1 MVLVLLSLV
10 GWEVDVDVEVF
21 EVVIILDVVDSDG
34 VMFVIAVEVG
44 GSTEVTESS
53 SLAASASM
61 ALVMEL
67 SIEDELD
74 FLVAF
79 GEEFSVGLLEG
90 RFVEVSSS
98 MLRSIVV
105 LTLAFSFSLYENEE
119 SISMKMETQAATVR
133 DSKPFLKIF
142 CLEGSSF
149 LISKIA
155 SILVSLFRTLKKIS
169 ACWIPESFRSISL
182 I

>member
-21 EVVIILDVVDSDG
+21 EVVIILDMVDSDG

-119 SISMKMETQAATVR
+119 SS
-133 DSKPFLKIF
+133 
-142 CLEGSSF
+142 
-149 LISKIA
+149 
-155 SILVSLFRTLKKIS
+155 
-169 ACWIPESFRSISL
+169 
-182 I
+182 